1 MTLYSRVFIL
11 GFLACCPAWLSA
23 ATVSPPPGYRPPVIS
38 KLQIVF
44 SLVSHQNSIADRVAF
59 YNARGVPLGNANYA
73 VPHLVYEPIVT
84 LYNPYN
90 DALVY
95 PSIRLRIADPP
106 VGFRFKKNSDY
117 LRPEWSTG
125 EFHGLGRFQISNQ
138 YNVNARKSFTLFVRD
153 KNASGVPGGEI
164 TIPPGKTMTFSTWV
178 ESNWTWGLEVA
189 KDYYPRSFFDMS
201 DTNDF
206 TNRDNRT
213 SNAFG
218 VECMPQYFQSAFQ
231 AGFQTDHLSYS
242 GGRPP
247 ATVYPFELSYVN
259 YNSGWV
265 AIRNTDTVTVE
276 AKALRTAPAA
286 SSDPDFQVDLLA
298 GKAVNPAQDTYQ
310 SFKFSVTP
318 LVQNNGNS
326 PATPAVTRTFMVQDL
341 LQTPTDFFSGGKSPF
356 AVFTMVAKSS
366 ALTRRKLE
374 SLAPVSDANALYDLR
389 FDYRAS
395 SMDWP
400 EVGPSDPLPA
410 ATTVFGASRKDKT
423 MTVDFLA
430 PPGLTSWAIKGGTNL
445 VSFSDDLKSSST
457 IVDGPAG
464 TGIKKAIVDVSGK
477 GAVYFI
483 RLEGSATP

>member
-1 MTLYSRVFIL
+1 M
-11 GFLACCPAWLSA
+11 
-23 ATVSPPPGYRPPVIS
+23 VSPPPGYRPPVIS

-44 SLVSHQNSIADRVAF
+44 SLVSHYNSIASRVAF
-59 YNARGVPLGNANYA
+59 YNRYGSPVGNANYA
-73 VPHLVYEPIVT
+73 VPHLVYETIVT

-90 DALVY
+90 EALVF

-117 LRPEWSTG
+117 LRAEWNTG
-125 EFHGLGRFQISNQ
+125 EFHGLSRFQMENEHNP
-138 YNVNARKSFTLFVRD
+138 YARKSFTLFLRNQ
-153 KNASGVPGGEI
+153 NASGVPGGDI

-189 KDYYPRSFFDMS
+189 REYYPISFFDIFPTS
-201 DTNDF
+201 DF

-218 VECMPQYFQSAFQ
+218 VECMPQYYSSAFQ

-242 GGRPP
+242 NRP
-247 ATVYPFELSYVN
+247 ASTLYPFELQYN
-259 YNSGWV
+259 YSGGWV
-265 AIRNTDTVTVE
+265 SMLLTDTVTVE
-276 AKALRTAPAA
+276 AKAQRTVPAS

-298 GKAVNPAQDTYQ
+298 GQATDPAQDTYQ
-310 SFKFSVTP
+310 SFKFSVAP

-341 LQTPTDFFSGGKSPF
+341 LQSPTDSTPGGKSPF
-356 AVFTMVAKSS
+356 AVFTMVAKTS
-366 ALTRRKLE
+366 ALTRRNLE

-389 FDYRAS
+389 FDSRFMS
-395 SMDWP
+395 VESP
-400 EVGPSDPLPA
+400 EIGPYDPLPVA
-410 ATTVFGASRKDKT
+410 PSVFGASRKDKT

-430 PPGLTSWAIKGGTNL
+430 PPGVASWTAKGGTNL
-445 VSFSDDLKSSST
+445 VSFADNLTHSST

-464 TGIKKAIVDVSGK
+464 TGIKKAIVDVSDK
-477 GAVYFI
+477 GPVYFI
-483 RLEGSATP
+483 RLEGAPTP